1 MKSKLVLWGANA
13 QDEKLMIAISLRVE
27 DNKVD
32 IYTFAE
38 SVATE
43 DFYQKMMKE
52 WRDGT
57 DFEMPEHTHIERELS
72 VTESLLPD
80 DLKVERTDVVQRA
93 QTEWHFLV
101 LSAKL
106 NQSYA
111 DRLEELKALVAKLEK
126 YDQGVW
132 DSLKEFWGK
141 VQEQVRERNL
151 VREHADKLRDNTN
164 SLFTDMKA
172 LRAKM
177 DEEFERISKDGHDKF
192 IEALDE
198 IGKKVESG
206 TRLAPI
212 FEELKNLQRQF
223 KNTKL
228 TRGHRNKI
236 WEKLDGMF
244 KEVKRRRFGDQATTE
259 GNSPLQRIQRRHNG
273 LINAINRMESSIRR
287 DKSDL
292 DYQRHKIETT
302 SGQLEAQIR
311 QAKLKMIEERVQS
324 KEVKLEDML
333 KTKIELEGRIEKLTA
348 QEARR
353 KAEAEAKAKIAAK
366 AKANAEVT
374 KENAKKLAAAAEQIS
389 EGKKE
394 APKAKTEEPEKPVA
408 AAEPVSEEE
417 KEAPEAK
424 PEETEGVETEEKK
437 DDSVLG
443 AISATLGES
452 LTDVVDTVKAV
463 ASVVADKV
471 EDAIEEVKEDLKEM
485 VDNDDDDDK
494 KEETKKEEASDPVAH
509 AADIAAAIDE

>member
-32 IYTFAE
+32 IYTFPE

-43 DFYQKMMKE
+43 EFYQKMMKE
-52 WRDGT
+52 WRSGT

-80 DLKVERTDVVQRA
+80 DLKVERTDVVNRA

-111 DRLEELKALVAKLEK
+111 DRLDELKEAVGKLEK

-151 VREHADKLRDNTN
+151 FRGHADKLRDNTN
-164 SLFTDMKA
+164 ALFTEMKA

-177 DEEFERISKDGHDKF
+177 DEEFEGISKEGYDKLMG
-192 IEALDE
+192 ALDE

-206 TRLAPI
+206 TRLAPV
-212 FEELKNLQRQF
+212 FEELKSLQRQY

-244 KEVKRRRFGDQATTE
+244 KEVKRRRFGDQGPSE
-259 GNSPLQRIQRRHNG
+259 GNSPLQRMQRRYNG
-273 LINAINRMESSIRR
+273 LVNAINRMESSIRR

-333 KTKIELEGRIEKLTA
+333 KTKTELEGRIEKLTA

-374 KENAKKLAAAAEQIS
+374 KEEAKKMAAAAEQIS

-394 APKAKTEEPEKPVA
+394 APKAKTEETEKPA
-408 AAEPVSEEE
+408 PAEPVSEEE
-417 KEAPEAK
+417 KEAPGAK
-424 PEETEGVETEEKK
+424 VEETKDAESEEKK
-437 DDSVLG
+437 DDSVLD
-443 AISATLGES
+443 ALSATLGES

-485 VDNDDDDDK
+485 VDDGDK
-494 KEETKKEEASDPVAH
+494 KEEAKKEEDPDPVAH